1 MKRSRTEF
9 ERGPAAAATGR
20 RAKPF
25 GGTTPEEAD
34 RHLINYH
41 SAFGDA
47 GMHDRSFRLTRS
59 IVVAARRWRKIA
71 NDRIRPLRQTMSRW
85 ETLFLVAFSEDGLT
99 QTELARLI
107 SVQGPTMVRMLD
119 QLSGEGLI
127 NRYQS
132 ASDARV
138 TTNEIT
144 PAGMAAV
151 REIMDTTNQLRAEVL
166 EGIDPEKLDICLEV
180 LGQVLR
186 RLNEMR

>member
-1 MKRSRTEF
+1 MKKPSMKRSRTEF

-25 GGTTPEEAD
+25 GGNTPEEAD

-99 QTELARLI
+99 LAQALERL
-107 SVQGPTMVRMLD
+107 P
-119 QLSGEGLI
+119 
-127 NRYQS
+127 
-132 ASDARV
+132 
-138 TTNEIT
+138 
-144 PAGMAAV
+144 
-151 REIMDTTNQLRAEVL
+151 
-166 EGIDPEKLDICLEV
+166 GID
-180 LGQVLR
+180 
-186 RLNEMR
+186 EMDLAAQGAMVARSGTA